1 MSLVTTTINTAT
13 LFSLDRSMEGVPPTL
28 FEFFEKTKR
37 IRRKKKVH
45 TALLSGAAEI

>member
-28 FEFFEKTKR
+28 FKFFEKTKR
-37 IRRKKKVH
+37 MKEKKSAH
-45 TALLSGAAEI
+45 GTSERCC